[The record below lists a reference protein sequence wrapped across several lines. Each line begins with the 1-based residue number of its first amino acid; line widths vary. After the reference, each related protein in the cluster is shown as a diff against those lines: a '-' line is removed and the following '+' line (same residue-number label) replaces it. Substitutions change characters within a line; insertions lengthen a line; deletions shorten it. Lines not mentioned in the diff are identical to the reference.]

1 MSEGPKMEQGSHAEH
16 LHAVEIFPVD
26 LEKPSTS
33 AYVAD
38 SGSSH
43 HKTKAER
50 ALVFKIDCLIVPL
63 LAFVYLMA
71 YLVRNAWYRMTK
83 SSSPNHARQDRNVIG
98 NANVL
103 GLSKD
108 LGLTTTQFANCLSM
122 FFVGYI
128 VFMLPGNLLT
138 RPFTPQRTIGG
149 SVIVFGAV
157 VIGLSA
163 AKNYATVLSLR
174 VLIGLAQAVIQGQ
187 SVYTSTW
194 YKRDELAS
202 RSATISGAFGGLI
215 AYGCGKTLTQET
227 TGMASWRWVLVIEGS
242 ISVAVGIAVW
252 LLLPPFPDKIGNTKK
267 HWLFSAEEAELARSR
282 SATYNTPEFKLQTK
296 QLLATFKDPKTL
308 GYATIMAAVA
318 QGVNSIGQF
327 LPTFIKVLGFSPVRA
342 QLFTVIPYAF
352 ASLSVVIAIAS
363 DRYNKR
369 GVFLLGTI
377 GMACVGYIVLL
388 CDVSAAVILLQTWV
402 LTNVGGFTK
411 RATTWAIAEV
421 FGACF
426 GIVGSHVYDKPPR
439 FVKGHSVV
447 LGMLAMAF
455 VVVSI
460 MIWSMRRANR
470 KRDMELQDYAAR
482 HEVHPHS
489 MKTLEDVQDFHVSFR
504 YIL

>member
-1 MSEGPKMEQGSHAEH
+1 
-16 LHAVEIFPVD
+16 
-26 LEKPSTS
+26 
-33 AYVAD
+33 
-38 SGSSH
+38 
-43 HKTKAER
+43 
-50 ALVFKIDCLIVPL
+50 
-63 LAFVYLMA
+63 
-71 YLVRNAWYRMTK
+71 
-83 SSSPNHARQDRNVIG
+83 
-98 NANVL
+98 
-103 GLSKD
+103 
-108 LGLTTTQFANCLSM
+108 M

-215 AYGCGKTLTQET
+215 AYGCGKTLTQEA

-282 SATYNTPEFKLQTK
+282 SATYNTPEFKLQTQ

-308 GYATIMAAVA
+308 GYALIMAAVA

-388 CDVSAAVILLQTWV
+388 CDISAAGKIAAASLCVTGLYPSVILLQTWV

-460 MIWSMRRANR
+460 MIWSMRRTNL
-470 KRDMELQDYAAR
+470 KRDTELQDYAAR
-482 HEVHPHS
+482 HEVHSHS